1 MVTEK
6 EKAIAEQYLADRKI
20 KGVWVNSAGE
30 LFFDEG
36 LAKASDEDAEFIKKS
51 AAKKETA
58 IVPDKPDTKD
68 AEAKN
73 AELKE
78 KNLKLLTDTE
88 LKKENYQTMKALVKF
103 FDIKTENNTADT
115 LIVALTQFKET
126 LNNV

>member
-1 MVTEK
+1 MITEK
-6 EKAIAEQYLADRKI
+6 EKAIAQEYLADKVI
-20 KGVWVNSAGE
+20 KGIWVNSEGE

-36 LAKASDEDAEFIKKS
+36 LAKASDEDAEFVKKS
-51 AAKKETA
+51 AVQKEPST
-58 IVPDKPDTKD
+58 VSDKTDTKD

-78 KNLKLLTDTE
+78 KNLKLLADTE
-88 LKKENYQTMKALVKF
+88 LKKENYQVMKSLVKF

-115 LIVALTQFKET
+115 LITALTQFKET